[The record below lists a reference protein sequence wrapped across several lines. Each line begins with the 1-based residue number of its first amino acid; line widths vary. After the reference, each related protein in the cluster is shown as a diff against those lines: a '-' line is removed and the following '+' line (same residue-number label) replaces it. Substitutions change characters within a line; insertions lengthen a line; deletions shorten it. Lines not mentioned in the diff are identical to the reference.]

1 MCGNLQMGNSKYI
14 KDIEI
19 FRGDFLSFTFKF
31 YNSLQVFKQFYLFI
45 LHFHILCMQLSYN
58 TITKYVM
65 ST

>member
-1 MCGNLQMGNSKYI
+1 MCDLQMGNSKYI

-45 LHFHILCMQLSYN
+45 LHFHILYLVVVKIGVGVVS
-58 TITKYVM
+58 VV
-65 ST
+65 